1 MSAQLNERSDIR
13 LQQGNATMPF
23 TPIHM
28 GIAVPVKAVSEKKF
42 NLMIFGWAQIVMD
55 LQPLIVILTHHGQTH
70 GITHTL
76 IGAVVLGLVSAV
88 SGKYLLELAAK
99 IVHWRNVG
107 NGVLSWK
114 VVFISAYFGTLSH
127 VLLDVLIY
135 PDVEL
140 LWPFVEGNPLPFGFL
155 SLEVIGFC
163 IVCGLVGS
171 IGWAARVII
180 RKLKERQA
188 KVS

>member
-1 MSAQLNERSDIR
+1 
-13 LQQGNATMPF
+13 MPF

-28 GIAVPVKAVSEKKF
+28 GIAVPVKVVSEKKF

-55 LQPLIVILTHHGQTH
+55 LQPLIVILTHRGQTH

-76 IGAVVLGLVSAV
+76 IGAVVLGLVAAV
-88 SGKYLLELAAK
+88 SGKYMLEIAAK
-99 IVHWRNVG
+99 IVGWRNLE

-114 VVFISAYFGTLSH
+114 IVFISAYFGTLSH

-140 LWPFVEGNPLPFGFL
+140 LWPFIEGNPLTFGFL

-163 IVCGLVGS
+163 LVCGLVGG
-171 IGWAARVII
+171 IVWLVRVII
-180 RKLKERQA
+180 RKLKERQTE
-188 KVS
+188 VG

>member
-1 MSAQLNERSDIR
+1 
-13 LQQGNATMPF
+13 MPF
-23 TPIHM
+23 TPVHL
-28 GIAVPVKAVSEKKF
+28 GIAAPVKAVSDKKF
-42 NLMIFGWAQIVMD
+42 NFMIFAWSQVVMD

-99 IVHWRNVG
+99 IVHWRRRD

-127 VLLDVLIY
+127 VLLDALIY
-135 PDVEL
+135 PDMNL
-140 LWPFVEGNPLPFGFL
+140 FWPFMEGNPLRIGVS
-155 SLEVIGFC
+155 SLELYGFC
-163 IVCGLVGS
+163 LLSGLVGG
-171 IGWAARVII
+171 IGWAVRAII
-180 RKLKERQA
+180 QKAKKRQGE
-188 KVS
+188 SG